1 MIAQPVPPAAG
12 PKRGLPFSRVI
23 LLAGSTVL
31 VLSALTYLVIRST
44 HPPAP
49 TRYLT
54 ATVHQGALSE
64 TDSATGEVVPAN
76 TLNVSVP
83 ANATLTRLNVH
94 LGQSVAAGSVLATF
108 SDPTLASQVAAQQA
122 TVLGE
127 ENQVS
132 ELSSPA
138 YAAAQQATIT
148 EAQDNLN
155 QAENQLAA
163 DRSLGTVRASVS
175 GTVTQILSPGTAVV
189 SGQTVAMVSNSPI
202 TAPFS
207 GTISSVDAHSGQNVT
222 AGNPLMTLSS
232 AALNAKIFGDAS
244 QVANFQAQLN
254 KVTLQD
260 SSTQLATALAQAKAQ
275 LQRDQ
280 QTLTQEQQ
288 ALSGLVITAPFPGQI
303 VALNPSPSSGTKLLT
318 LDSTSL
324 MVSIPIPETQ
334 VHAIHVGQPVTITL
348 PALPGHPDQGTVQS
362 LAPVGVYANG
372 VSNFPVNVSLRNIG
386 GILYGMTAQVS
397 IVVQTVKDAW
407 LIPIAGLETHGARH
421 FVDIL
426 SGSSTP
432 TVTRVPVH
440 VLLENAT
447 TVAVRSRR
455 LIAADR
461 VITATLTS
469 SSGKLHLKTR
479 GRALHKGARRK
490 KGGKAKS

>member
-1 MIAQPVPPAAG
+1 MIAQPAPPAPG
-12 PKRGLPFSRVI
+12 SKRGFPYSRVV

-31 VLSALTYLVIRST
+31 VLSALTYLVIRSS

-54 ATVHQGALSE
+54 AAVHQGALSE

-76 TLNVSVP
+76 TLTVSVP
-83 ANATLTRLNVH
+83 ANATLTHLNVH

-122 TVLGE
+122 TVLGDE
-127 ENQVS
+127 SQVS

-138 YAAAQQATIT
+138 YAAAQQASIT

-163 DRSLGTVRASVS
+163 DRALGTVRASVS
-175 GTVTQILSPGTAVV
+175 GTVTQILPTGTTVI
-189 SGQTVAMVSNSPI
+189 SGQTVAMVTNTPI

-207 GTISSVDAHSGQNVT
+207 GTIGSVNAHSGQDVT
-222 AGNPLMTLSS
+222 AGTPLVGLSS

-254 KVTLQD
+254 KVSLQD
-260 SSTQLATALAQAKAQ
+260 SPSQLATALVQAKAE

-288 ALSGLVITAPFPGQI
+288 ALSGLVVTAPFPGQI
-303 VALNPSPSSGTKLLT
+303 VALNSSPTPSGKLLT
-318 LDSTSL
+318 LDSASL
-324 MVSIPIPETQ
+324 MVSVPVPETQ

-372 VSNFPVNVSLRNIG
+372 VSNFPVNVSLSNSG

-397 IVVQTVKDAW
+397 IVVQTVKNAW
-407 LIPIAGLETHGARH
+407 LVPLAAIKTHGSH
-421 FVDIL
+421 YFVDIL
-426 SGSSTP
+426 SGNST
-432 TVTRVPVH
+432 TTITRVPVQ

-447 TVAVRSRR
+447 TAAVGSHR
-455 LIAADR
+455 LAPADR

-469 SSGKLHLKTR
+469 PSGKLHLKTR
-479 GRALHKGARRK
+479 GRAVHKGAGRK
-490 KGGKAKS
+490 KGGKATS